1 MLIEICYKNLEDL
14 ILAKIVSGNRSPV
27 VSPYISLEEEVAPA
41 RSESQGRRR
50 GRGGSGR
57 GSSTLGRGGGGGNR
71 GRRRGRG
78 ALIPI
83 AAAAESEALVAQVD
97 PVAQLEEPVATAGP
111 SRLFNIPAGLEEA
124 STNARGVRRL
134 RESVTSET
142 DEPPSTCIRTRAHL
156 S

>member
-1 MLIEICYKNLEDL
+1 M
-14 ILAKIVSGNRSPV
+14 AKIVSGNRSPV
-27 VSPYISLEEEVAPA
+27 VLPDVSLAPA

-124 STNARGVRRL
+124 STNAQGVRRL

-142 DEPPSTCIRTRAHL
+142 DEPPSTRICTHAYP